1 MLMEYKVVI
10 GCISLLVLSN
20 VFMNIA
26 WYGHL
31 SKLADKPVYI
41 AVIVS
46 WLIALIEY
54 MLMVPAN
61 RYAHDYFTIGQLKI
75 MQEVITLTVFVPLSI
90 LMFGEKWNWD
100 YLWAALCMVGAI
112 FFAFRS
118 KIFA

>member
-90 LMFGEKWNWD
+90 PMFGEKWNWD
-100 YLWAALCMVGAI
+100 YLWAALCMVGAV